1 MEVNREVNP
10 RPTGEPPA
18 PRNGHRSASNG
29 SVNLVSFEAL
39 QDTPGQAE
47 TDSSIVDTIHLL
59 QAHLWIIVLIMIV
72 GAAAGGALTLIQPPI
87 YHAST
92 TMELRR
98 PTETIFGIQGGSP
111 ATYQPQS
118 YIETQIKVLESR
130 TLRSLVIA
138 SLTAT
143 RKLSS
148 YTPPDR
154 LAAWRKVLGM
164 PVQPTTQARRTAVP
178 QFELK
183 VRGFE
188 NTDVVEIACD
198 SPDPQFSADYANT
211 MTEEFIQLS
220 LDSRWA
226 TYQRTNKWLS
236 RQLED
241 IKAKFEQSQRD
252 LQAYGARSGLL
263 FTDEKDS
270 VQSEKLKQVQAELSR
285 AEADRVEKQ
294 STFEIAMA
302 SSADSVGQ
310 VIDNDRLS
318 GYQTKLTEMRRQLAE
333 LSAAYTPEHY
343 RVIRIKAEIAE
354 VEAAFDRERQAILR
368 RIRND
373 YDGAR
378 RRESLLQSAYESMA
392 QVVSAQDAKAIH
404 YDILKRDVDTNRQL
418 YDTLL
423 QKVKEASVASAL
435 SNSNMS
441 VLDAA
446 EPPMKPYKPS
456 IIANILKGVG
466 GGLVFALF
474 LVFSADR
481 INRSLRAPG
490 EAPFHLKV
498 PELGV
503 IPACGALTRGPFSG
517 PPQLKPT
524 RLLSLNPDDGLAERV
539 ELITWQNSNSILAES
554 FRNTLA
560 SVLLSGEDARPKVI
574 LVTSASREEGKSTM
588 VSNLGIG
595 LAEINQRI
603 LLIDADMRKPRLH
616 HIFELSNSWGLSDLL
631 REKTALS
638 ASSLE
643 ALARPTQIAGMW
655 VLPSGPG
662 TVSISNLLY
671 SARMAQ
677 LLERLR
683 SEFDTILIDTP
694 PMLMTSDARILGRLA
709 DGAVLVI
716 RAGKTTRDE
725 AISAKQRL
733 IEDGVPVLG
742 TILNGWDSRSKSRYG
757 NPGYGHY
764 SPNS

>member
-1 MEVNREVNP
+1 MEVNRRVNP
-10 RPTGEPPA
+10 SPAGELVV
-18 PRNGHRSASNG
+18 PRNGHRFAKNG

-47 TDSSIVDTIHLL
+47 SDTSIIDTIQLL
-59 QAHLWIIVLIMIV
+59 RARLWIIVLITMV
-72 GAAAGGALTLIQPPI
+72 GAAAGGALTLLQPPI
-87 YHAST
+87 YHANT

-98 PTETIFGIQGGSP
+98 PTDTVFGFQGTAP
-111 ATYQPQS
+111 APYQPQS
-118 YIETQIKVLESR
+118 YVETQIKVLESH
-130 TLRSLVIA
+130 TLRSRVIA

-143 RKLSS
+143 NKLSA

-154 LAAWRKVLGM
+154 LAAWRKVLGL
-164 PVQPTTQARRTAVP
+164 PVELAKQAHRIAVP

-188 NTDVVEIACD
+188 NTDVIEIACD

-211 MTEEFIQLS
+211 MAEEFIQLS

-226 TYQRTNKWLS
+226 TYQRTNKWMS
-236 RQLED
+236 HQLED
-241 IKAKFEQSQRD
+241 IKAKLEQSERD
-252 LQAYGARSGLL
+252 LQAYSARSGLL
-263 FTDEKDS
+263 FTDQKDS

-333 LSAAYTPEHY
+333 LNAAYTPEHY

-354 VEAAFDRERQAILR
+354 VEGTFERERQAILR

-373 YDGAR
+373 YEGAR

-392 QVVSAQDAKAIH
+392 QAVSAQDAKAIH
-404 YDILKRDVDTNRQL
+404 YDVLKRDVDTDRQL

-423 QKVKEASVASAL
+423 QKVKEAGVASAL
-435 SNSNMS
+435 STSNMN

-446 EPPMKPYKPS
+446 EPPMRPYKPS
-456 IIANILKGVG
+456 ITANILKGIG
-466 GGLVFALF
+466 GGLLCALF
-474 LVFSADR
+474 LVVSADR

-503 IPACGALTRGPFSG
+503 IPACDGLTRGSFSSSR
-517 PPQLKPT
+517 KSKST
-524 RLLSLNPDDGLAERV
+524 RLLSLNPDDGLGERV

-560 SVLLSGEDARPKVI
+560 SILLSGEAGRPKVI
-574 LVTSASREEGKSTM
+574 LVTSASREEGKSTT

-595 LAEINQRI
+595 LAEINHRI

-631 REKTALS
+631 REKTALRDS
-638 ASSLE
+638 PLE

-671 SARMAQ
+671 SERMAQ
-677 LLERLR
+677 LLERFR

-694 PMLMTSDARILGRLA
+694 PMLVTSDARILGRLA
-709 DGAVLVI
+709 DGAALVI
-716 RAGKTTRDE
+716 RAGKTTRDQ
-725 AISAKQRL
+725 ALCAKQRM

-757 NPGYGHY
+757 SPDYGHY